1 MDRTTAYAKK
11 VVAGEIL
18 KGRSEVLACQRH
30 LDDLERKDFDYI
42 FDVALAEKAID
53 VANELTI
60 LEGREPKKLKTRG
73 FQDFI
78 IGSIHGWRR
87 KRTDKLRF
95 REAYV
100 QMARQNGKS
109 FISGTMANY
118 RASFG
123 GYNKGRI
130 FCTATKQDQANIVW
144 DEVEK
149 FILADKDLA
158 DLYRIRRHERTITS
172 LVTGTEI
179 KSVGRDTK
187 SADGFRSILA
197 IIDEY
202 HAHPTNQMY
211 KLMLDGQINVDSPL
225 TIAITT
231 AGFNLNG
238 PCYKQYEFAKQVLEG
253 VVEKESLFIYIAE
266 MDKDDD
272 IWDYKNWA
280 KANPLLLWNEDD
292 TYNLERVKDLSEKA
306 IDAKAK
312 EGEDLYNYLTKSL
325 NQWVS
330 FSGASYV
337 DLAKLKESQSP
348 MSLENMRGKGAFLGI
363 DLSSG
368 GDLTSIAL
376 VFPLDNHKY
385 YVHSQSFMPK
395 LRLSDHEAMD
405 KAPYTIW
412 AKKGQLILTEGVF
425 GLKTD
430 YKYIIQ
436 YLKDIIAKY
445 EINILAV
452 GYDPH
457 NAAAFLADLDF
468 LSCDLVEIKQSAR
481 SLNDA
486 TVDLQLSVE
495 AGQVIINEKADLL
508 MWSFANAKIT
518 QNSFGEI
525 KVMKEQSTEKIDP
538 VDAVIDAWKLAMAL
552 DSSVNYDASQDTEE
566 WLEIMKGGG

>member
-42 FDVALAEKAID
+42 FDVGLAEKAID

-60 LEGREPKKLKTRG
+60 LEGTEPKKLKTRG

-87 KRTDKLRF
+87 KRTYKLRF

-292 TYNLERVKDLSEKA
+292 SYNLERVKDLSEKA

-312 EGEDLYNYLTKSL
+312 EGEDLYNFLTKSL

-348 MSLENMRGKGAFLGI
+348 MTLEDMRGKGAFLGI

-395 LRLSDHEAMD
+395 LRLGDHEAMD

-412 AKKGQLILTEGVF
+412 AKKGLLILTEGVF